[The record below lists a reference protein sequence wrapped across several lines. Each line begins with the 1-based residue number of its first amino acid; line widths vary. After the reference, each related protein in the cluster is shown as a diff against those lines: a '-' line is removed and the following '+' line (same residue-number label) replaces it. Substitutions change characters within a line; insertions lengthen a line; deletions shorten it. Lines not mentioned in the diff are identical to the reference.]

1 MPKNEYE
8 NEFKGIKLLQDGSEE
23 IQESHVEIK
32 NSIDEIK
39 ARLLK
44 ISQEQTGCDV
54 TQSDEHR
61 ILKER
66 ILQEGTQKTALREVS
81 IEEIYAQARDKY
93 RENITLDDIL
103 TIEDKKEV
111 SYLIDKHISDFN
123 LKYGLDGWDYAIAG
137 SCGLFASMLDILCVS
152 APPVSTKTPYHTKV
166 DGIFNQWVQ
175 EAFNKFLTPEI
186 SEQLSKANKIGSA
199 DISVMGNILNA
210 PPKILNPTNH
220 RLKELS
226 HDPVLGLFFGLYD
239 MMTGKVTIAG
249 NGTITSYNTKV
260 LPIEGSIIDNI
271 KTMFWHL
278 LSDVNAPTKAGNRGM
293 GLPAP
298 FMGLLQ
304 MFDNVNIGN
313 IKVGKT
319 VEYMYVR
326 GYDFRQFVATSIPVA
341 IMETLLRVFYIA
353 KQMKVYNMSFLD
365 AFMETVP
372 LNLSPKFRMILAM
385 SYGTFASVNAGKV
398 YITNDILN
406 ANYAAWMGFA
416 WNTFF
421 ALKWALFDKHLKLW
435 GDLEKKQIAEI
446 EDVIVKLDAL
456 KSRAEFLNIKS

>member
-44 ISQEQTGCDV
+44 ISQEKMGRDV
-54 TQSDEHR
+54 TQSDEHK
-61 ILKER
+61 ILKEQ
-66 ILQEGTQKTALREVS
+66 ILQESTQRTALREVS
-81 IEEIYAQARDKY
+81 IEEIYAEARDKY
-93 RENITLDDIL
+93 REDITLDDIL
-103 TIEDKKEV
+103 SIEDKKEV

-123 LKYGLDGWDYAIAG
+123 RKYGLDLWDYAIAG

-152 APPVSTKTPYHTKV
+152 APLSPTTSYDEKV
-166 DGIFNQWVQ
+166 DGIFNRWVQ

-199 DISVMGNILNA
+199 DVSTIINILNA
-210 PPKILNPTNH
+210 PPKLINPYNH

-226 HDPVLGLFFGLYD
+226 HDPILGLFFGVFD
-239 MMTGKVTIAG
+239 MMRGKVTIASG
-249 NGTITSYNTKV
+249 GTITSYDTTV
-260 LPIEGSIIDNI
+260 LPVEGSILDNLS
-271 KTMFWHL
+271 KMLGHL
-278 LSDVNAPTKAGNRGM
+278 LSDVNAPSAAGNRGM

-313 IKVGKT
+313 INVGKT
-319 VEYMYVR
+319 VEYMYVK

-341 IMETLLRVFYIA
+341 IMEVLLRVFYIV
-353 KQMKVYNMSFLD
+353 KQMKVYNSSFQD
-365 AFMETVP
+365 AFMDTLP
-372 LNLSPKFRMILAM
+372 LNLNPKFRMILALA
-385 SYGTFASVNAGKV
+385 YGTFAGVNAGKV
-398 YITNDILN
+398 YVTKDILN
-406 ANYAAWMGFA
+406 ANYTAWMGFV

-421 ALKWALFDKHLKLW
+421 ALKWALLDKHLKLW
-435 GDLEKKQIAEI
+435 SELEKKQIDEI
-446 EDVIVKLDAL
+446 EATVAKLDVL
-456 KSRAEFLNIKS
+456 QNRAEFLNI

>member
-44 ISQEQTGCDV
+44 ISQEHTGCDV

-111 SYLIDKHISDFN
+111 NYLIDKHISEFN
-123 LKYGLDGWDYAIAG
+123 LKYGLDLWDYAIAG

-152 APPVSTKTPYHTKV
+152 APPSPTTSYDKKV

-186 SEQLSKANKIGSA
+186 SEQLSTANKIGSA
-199 DISVMGNILNA
+199 DLSTIVNILNA
-210 PPKILNPTNH
+210 PSKILNPTNH

-226 HDPVLGLFFGLYD
+226 HDPVLGLFFGIYD
-239 MMTGKVTIAG
+239 MMTSKVTIAG
-249 NGTITSYNTKV
+249 NGTLTSYDTNIS
-260 LPIEGSIIDNI
+260 PIEGSIIDNI
-271 KTMFWHL
+271 KRMLGHL
-278 LSDVNAPTKAGNRGM
+278 LSDVNAPSAAGNRGM

-298 FMGLLQ
+298 FMGLLR
-304 MFDNVNIGN
+304 MFDNVNIGDIN
-313 IKVGKT
+313 IGKT
-319 VEYMYVR
+319 VEYMYVK

-365 AFMETVP
+365 AFLETVP
-372 LNLSPKFRMILAM
+372 LNLSPKFRMMLALA
-385 SYGTFASVNAGKV
+385 YGTFAGVNAGKV
-398 YITNDILN
+398 YVTNDILN

-421 ALKWALFDKHLKLW
+421 ALKWALLDKHLKLW

-446 EDVIVKLDAL
+446 EDVIVKLDGL

>member
-8 NEFKGIKLLQDGSEE
+8 NELKGIKLLQDGSEE

-66 ILQEGTQKTALREVS
+66 ILQEGTQKTTLREVS
-81 IEEIYAQARDKY
+81 IEEIYAQARNKY

-111 SYLIDKHISDFN
+111 SYLIDKHISEFN
-123 LKYGLDGWDYAIAG
+123 LKYGLDLWDYAIAG

-152 APPVSTKTPYHTKV
+152 AQSSPTTSYDKKV

-175 EAFNKFLTPEI
+175 EAFNKFLMPEI
-186 SEQLSKANKIGSA
+186 SEQLSTANKIGSA
-199 DISVMGNILNA
+199 DLSTIVNILNA
-210 PPKILNPTNH
+210 PPKVLNPTNH

-226 HDPVLGLFFGLYD
+226 HDPVLGLFFGIYD
-239 MMTGKVTIAG
+239 MMNGKVTIAG
-249 NGTITSYNTKV
+249 NGTLTSYDTNIS
-260 LPIEGSIIDNI
+260 PIEGSIIDNV
-271 KTMFWHL
+271 KRMLGHL
-278 LSDVNAPTKAGNRGM
+278 LSDVNAPSANGNRGM

-298 FMGLLQ
+298 FMGLLR
-304 MFDNVNIGN
+304 MFDNVNVGDIN
-313 IKVGKT
+313 IGKT
-319 VEYMYVR
+319 VEYMYVK

-341 IMETLLRVFYIA
+341 IMETLLRVFYVA
-353 KQMKVYNMSFLD
+353 KQMKIYNMSFLD
-365 AFMETVP
+365 AFMETAP
-372 LNLSPKFRMILAM
+372 LNLSPKFRMTLALA
-385 SYGTFASVNAGKV
+385 YGTFAGVNAGKV
-398 YITNDILN
+398 YVTNDILN

-421 ALKWALFDKHLKLW
+421 ALKWILLDKHLKLW

-456 KSRAEFLNIKS
+456 QSRAELLNAKS